1 MKWKEWRKR
10 NMMSTLKPTT
20 RARELDRLF
29 NHNMADI
36 SSREEANWYPAVELS
51 EDNEYFYLKALMPG
65 VSPENIDVEA
75 NISDNLVTIKSW
87 SYRNDEEEKVLR
99 SEIPYGQFTR
109 TIKLPVSFNSE
120 NIQSHFENGLLLLKF
135 PKEQRKADSVKIS
148 VNTS

>member
-1 MKWKEWRKR
+1 M
-10 NMMSTLKPTT
+10 NTLEPTT

-29 NHNMADI
+29 NHNISNI

-51 EDNEYFYLKALMPG
+51 EDNEHFYLKALMPG
-65 VSPENIDVEA
+65 VSSENIDVEA
-75 NISDNLVTIKSW
+75 NTSDSLVTIKSW
-87 SYRNDEEEKVLR
+87 NYRNDEEETILR

-120 NIQSHFENGLLLLKF
+120 NVQSHFENGLLLLKF
-135 PKEQRKADSVKIS
+135 PKEQRKANNVKIS